1 MNLPEVIRKQLEK
14 EYREGHLVPGQA
26 IDEKALALRFKTS
39 RTPVREALLLL
50 SANGLI
56 DIQPR
61 AGIFVRKLK
70 ASELV
75 AMMEAL
81 GELEAV
87 LARLA
92 TQRIDAQKREELM
105 ASLQQTQQAAD
116 NNAVAAYIEANA
128 RLHEVIYRA
137 SGNPYLVSQTKLVRL
152 KISGYRRQLFAAPG
166 RLIQSQQEH
175 RLVVDAILAGHANAA
190 YDLMRVHISAGGQAF
205 ADLILTNEF

>member
-1 MNLPEVIRKQLEK
+1 MNLPEVIRKQLEQD
-14 EYREGHLVPGQA
+14 YREGHLVPGQA

-61 AGIFVRKLK
+61 AGTFVRKLK

-105 ASLQQTQQAAD
+105 TCLQQTQQAAD
-116 NNAVAAYIEANA
+116 NNAVTSYIETNA

-137 SGNPYLVSQTKLVRL
+137 SGNPYLVTQAKLVRL
-152 KISGYRRQLFAAPG
+152 RISGYRRQLFAAPG
-166 RLIQSQQEH
+166 RLAQSQQEH
-175 RLVVDAILAGHANAA
+175 RLVVEAILTGHANEA
-190 YDLMRVHISAGGQAF
+190 YELMRAHISAGGQAF

>member
-1 MNLPEVIRKQLEK
+1 MNLPEVIRKQLEQD
-14 EYREGHLVPGQA
+14 YSEGHLVPGQA

-61 AGIFVRKLK
+61 AGTFVRKLK

-105 ASLQQTQQAAD
+105 TCLQQTQQAAD
-116 NNAVAAYIEANA
+116 NNAVTSYIETNA

-137 SGNPYLVSQTKLVRL
+137 SGNPYLVTQAKLVRL
-152 KISGYRRQLFAAPG
+152 RISGYRRQLFAAPG
-166 RLIQSQQEH
+166 RLAQSQQEH
-175 RLVVDAILAGHANAA
+175 RLVVEAILTGHANEA
-190 YDLMRVHISAGGQAF
+190 YELMRAHISAGGQAF